1 MEIKEVGAVL
11 KRKRRRNNRKNKRK
25 LNKQKIFSFISFIFI
40 MVCIFWY
47 GGRAIYFYLDSKKTL
62 KKENATLARNIITT
76 NINSNN
82 FKKINSSYY
91 FQKNTNNNYLLYS
104 NILWRIIKITKDNNI
119 VLIADDSITNLA
131 YGKNKKYNN
140 SYLIKWM
147 NIDDDKYTGILEN
160 NLNNTKSYLTKTE
173 TCIDNINNIKKI
185 TCKKTNKN
193 NYLSLLSV
201 TDYINTGAENSF
213 INNEKY
219 TYLANNKNKKI
230 WFIDEDGKLNTSNGE
245 DIYGVKPVISLKNK
259 IKLISGDGSSN
270 NPYIVEKEKTKFGSF
285 VKLDEDIW
293 RVYEEDENY
302 LKLSLN
308 DYIKVN
314 DENLEYSYSNDNYY
328 HNDTTY
334 GSLAYYLNHKYLYSL
349 SYNDLIENSKYH
361 NSYYGEDNN
370 YDFSSVMNTSVDT
383 KVALLSIGD
392 PILNNT
398 LDNYFLLAGPGKES
412 EEVYIAS
419 KNSTLNTAYATDEA
433 YIVPTITI
441 KKENLQKGSGTL
453 NDPYRTE

>member
-91 FQKNTNNNYLLYS
+91 FQKNANNNYLLYS

-213 INNEKY
+213 INNEK
-219 TYLANNKNKKI
+219 
-230 WFIDEDGKLNTSNGE
+230 
-245 DIYGVKPVISLKNK
+245 
-259 IKLISGDGSSN
+259 
-270 NPYIVEKEKTKFGSF
+270 
-285 VKLDEDIW
+285 
-293 RVYEEDENY
+293 
-302 LKLSLN
+302 
-308 DYIKVN
+308 
-314 DENLEYSYSNDNYY
+314 
-328 HNDTTY
+328 
-334 GSLAYYLNHKYLYSL
+334 
-349 SYNDLIENSKYH
+349 
-361 NSYYGEDNN
+361 
-370 YDFSSVMNTSVDT
+370 
-383 KVALLSIGD
+383 
-392 PILNNT
+392 
-398 LDNYFLLAGPGKES
+398 
-412 EEVYIAS
+412 
-419 KNSTLNTAYATDEA
+419 
-433 YIVPTITI
+433 
-441 KKENLQKGSGTL
+441 
-453 NDPYRTE
+453 

>member
-1 MEIKEVGAVL
+1 
-11 KRKRRRNNRKNKRK
+11 
-25 LNKQKIFSFISFIFI
+25 
-40 MVCIFWY
+40 
-47 GGRAIYFYLDSKKTL
+47 
-62 KKENATLARNIITT
+62 
-76 NINSNN
+76 
-82 FKKINSSYY
+82 
-91 FQKNTNNNYLLYS
+91 
-104 NILWRIIKITKDNNI
+104 
-119 VLIADDSITNLA
+119 
-131 YGKNKKYNN
+131 
-140 SYLIKWM
+140 M

-230 WFIDEDGKLNTSNGE
+230 WFIDEDGKLNTGSGE
-245 DIYGVKPVISLKNK
+245 DIYGVKPVITLKNK

-270 NPYIVEKEKTKFGSF
+270 NPYIIEKEKTKFGSF

-293 RVYEEDENY
+293 RVYEEDEEY

-370 YDFSSVMNTSVDT
+370 YDFSSVMNTTVDT